1 MILGTRLQRVV
12 AAVSVTALTV
22 AVIGLMLLSSTP
34 LGCGPAKALHIKLA
48 SNRCT
53 NVASTI
59 SNPSPSPFPTGIPTP
74 SPFPQPASAN
84 PIPEPASNPFPEPA
98 SNPFPQPGSGNPYP
112 DNTSG
117 IFPPFAPGASG
128 STGPGLAL
136 NCRLPLFAGGPGS
149 GGFIT
154 FPSGGFIADPR
165 SAVSV
170 PSPSPG
176 TPSPP
181 GGYGYGYQG
190 WYGTAYDQAYS
201 RWLPVPYRWVSPD
214 GTRYAYPGQPDGIY
228 IQNVANGTQVE
239 VGEGKSWQI
248 LDVDA
253 GAVYAVTGATGGLW
267 RLPFSGT
274 VTQVTSSGYWQALSP
289 NGFAYGTATSN
300 VPNGAGNTILQ
311 LNLASGSTIDYFSAT
326 SRQSSVAGFD
336 FDGNPIIY
344 VQNQPGIQI
353 WIGIGAGRAN
363 PIADLSYTNFYPNGA
378 PISDRHGIWLAGGN
392 GVALYVPGGGW
403 YLMSSIGGQLAGGCN

>member
-1 MILGTRLQRVV
+1 MKLGSRLQRIV
-12 AAVSVTALTV
+12 AAVSVTALTLAIIGVVLV
-22 AVIGLMLLSSTP
+22 ASTP
-34 LGCGPAKALHIKLA
+34 LGCGPAKALHLKL
-48 SNRCT
+48 SPSRCA
-53 NVASTI
+53 NVASI
-59 SNPSPSPFPTGIPTP
+59 NPSPSPFPNGIPSP
-74 SPFPQPASAN
+74 SPFPAQSAS
-84 PIPEPASNPFPEPA
+84 PFPEPTSTPFPEPA
-98 SNPFPQPGSGNPYP
+98 SNPFPDNSSGV
-112 DNTSG
+112 
-117 IFPPFAPGASG
+117 FPPFAPAASTG
-128 STGPGLAL
+128 SGQGPGLAL
-136 NCRLPLFAGGPGS
+136 NCRLPMFAGGPGS
-149 GGFIT
+149 GGFVV

-176 TPSPP
+176 TASPLP
-181 GGYGYGYQG
+181 QYGYGYQG
-190 WYGTAYDQAYS
+190 WFGTTYDQAYS

-253 GAVYAVTGATGGLW
+253 TAVYAVTGATGGLW

-311 LNLASGSTIDYFSAT
+311 LNLATGASIEYFTAT

-336 FDGNPIIY
+336 FGGNPIIY
-344 VQNQPGIQI
+344 VQAQPAMQI

-363 PIADLSYTNFYPNGA
+363 PIADLSYTNFYPNGS

-392 GVALYVPGGGW
+392 AIALYVQGGGW